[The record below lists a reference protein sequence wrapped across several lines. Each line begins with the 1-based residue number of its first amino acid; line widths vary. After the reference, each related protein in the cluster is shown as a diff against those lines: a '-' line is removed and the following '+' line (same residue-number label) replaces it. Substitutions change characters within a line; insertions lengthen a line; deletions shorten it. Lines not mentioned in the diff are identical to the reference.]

1 MWLRKLYPI
10 AVILLG
16 IVVVISNQPLR
27 KGSVYIDFTE
37 IKYIVGPFLIV
48 YGLFWLIRLIKKRE

>member
-1 MWLRKLYPI
+1 MWLKKLYPI
-10 AVILLG
+10 TLILLG

-37 IKYIVGPFLIV
+37 VKYIVGPFLIL
-48 YGLFWLIRLIKKRE
+48 YGLFWLLRLMKKSD